1 MVTSKTTFYTMNQ
14 IKEYL
19 EQIVKLSD
27 KDWEIFSSKLKKVE
41 CNKRTTLLKKGAIEN
56 HLNFI
61 EKGSIRLFIPKEE
74 NDITFGF
81 CFKGQF
87 MSAYDSFL
95 TQLPSTY
102 QTETLTET
110 TLWRLTFTDLQD
122 IYKRTEIGN
131 VIGRITAENLFLMK
145 SQRELS
151 LLNDTAEKRYLNL
164 FTERPQLIKEIPQKY
179 LASYI
184 GVTPQALSRIRKRIS

>member
-1 MVTSKTTFYTMNQ
+1 MNQ

-19 EQIVKLSD
+19 EQLVKLSD
-27 KDWEIFSSKLKKVE
+27 KDWEIFSSKLKKIE
-41 CNKRTTLLKKGAIEN
+41 CKKRTTLLKKGAIEN

-110 TLWRLTFTDLQD
+110 TLWRLTFKDLQD

-131 VIGRITAENLFLMK
+131 LIGRITAENLFLMK
-145 SQRELS
+145 SKRELS

-164 FTERPQLIKEIPQKY
+164 FTERPQLIKEIPLKY